1 MPSSLSSPLLL
12 ILFPLLGLVS
22 ATTID
27 IDGVEE
33 PEDGDARTVF
43 TSGGTYYIALNTTF
57 LLYYSVL
64 AGALL
69 LAILALSGAFSS
81 AESTSGYGQ
90 QYGYQQQYQQRAGA
104 EEGYRNK
111 RQAYSSG
118 ESCISPKNVWTS
130 AETCEV
136 ACVPDPSISVPLVR
150 IPWGKVLECKLAQCL
165 LSLEFRQLL
174 AMGKIMSVVHHTRPH
189 TVCKYLQHQHWHW
202 HSHFYILQA
211 VSITVCIAVKQS
223 SNEPGAD
230 HGSH

>member
-1 MPSSLSSPLLL
+1 MGYSKLDSYALRLPSLGALTIKCPGCGLLGPRVEARPPLHAALALQCPPSFPNSRLLLLLLAASNNQPTQSLFDACHAMMPSLSPLL
-12 ILFPLLGLVS
+12 ITTLLLLPMLGMVS

-27 IDGVEE
+27 INGVEETE

-69 LAILALSGAFSS
+69 LALLALSGAFSS

-90 QYGYQQQYQQRAGA
+90 QYGYQQHYQQRAGA

-118 ESCISPKNVWTS
+118 ESFPKK
-130 AETCEV
+130 E
-136 ACVPDPSISVPLVR
+136 
-150 IPWGKVLECKLAQCL
+150 
-165 LSLEFRQLL
+165 
-174 AMGKIMSVVHHTRPH
+174 
-189 TVCKYLQHQHWHW
+189 
-202 HSHFYILQA
+202 
-211 VSITVCIAVKQS
+211 
-223 SNEPGAD
+223 
-230 HGSH
+230 

>member
-1 MPSSLSSPLLL
+1 MMPSLSPLL
-12 ILFPLLGLVS
+12 ITTLLLLPMLGMVS

-27 IDGVEE
+27 INGVEEPE

-90 QYGYQQQYQQRAGA
+90 QYGYQQQQYQQRAGA

-111 RQAYSSG
+111 RQAFSSDFTDQLHLLADAFNKY
-118 ESCISPKNVWTS
+118 EVN
-130 AETCEV
+130 ETTCQLYV
-136 ACVPDPSISVPLVR
+136 ACESAHAHLHEKH
-150 IPWGKVLECKLAQCL
+150 GKLAKIVHQVMKNIEKPETVELYQDDAYLMDILDGFKIGASGQSCSHL
-165 LSLEFRQLL
+165 RKSCRQP
-174 AMGKIMSVVHHTRPH
+174 KIF
-189 TVCKYLQHQHWHW
+189 LDQ
-202 HSHFYILQA
+202 
-211 VSITVCIAVKQS
+211 
-223 SNEPGAD
+223 
-230 HGSH
+230 

>member
-1 MPSSLSSPLLL
+1 MPPRSSLLHLFLPLLL
-12 ILFPLLGLVS
+12 LATTTL

-33 PEDGDARTVF
+33 SEEDGDARTVF

-90 QYGYQQQYQQRAGA
+90 QYGYQQQQYQQRAGA

-111 RQAYSSG
+111 RQAFSSDF
-118 ESCISPKNVWTS
+118 T
-130 AETCEV
+130 
-136 ACVPDPSISVPLVR
+136 DQLH
-150 IPWGKVLECKLAQCL
+150 
-165 LSLEFRQLL
+165 LL
-174 AMGKIMSVVHHTRPH
+174 ADAFN
-189 TVCKYLQHQHWHW
+189 KY
-202 HSHFYILQA
+202 
-211 VSITVCIAVKQS
+211 
-223 SNEPGAD
+223 
-230 HGSH
+230 

>member
-1 MPSSLSSPLLL
+1 MPSLPCLLTVLL
-12 ILFPLLGLVS
+12 ILPLLGLVS

-111 RQAYSSG
+111 RQAFSSDFTDQLHLLADAFNKY
-118 ESCISPKNVWTS
+118 EVN
-130 AETCEV
+130 ETTCQLYV
-136 ACVPDPSISVPLVR
+136 ACESAHAHLHEKH
-150 IPWGKVLECKLAQCL
+150 GKLAKLVHQVMKNIEKPENVELYQDDAYLMDILDGFKIGASGQSCSHL
-165 LSLEFRQLL
+165 RKSCRQP
-174 AMGKIMSVVHHTRPH
+174 KIF
-189 TVCKYLQHQHWHW
+189 LDQ
-202 HSHFYILQA
+202 
-211 VSITVCIAVKQS
+211 
-223 SNEPGAD
+223 
-230 HGSH
+230 